1 LGKKRR
7 KKEWGLLMEKGDE
20 ATGGG
25 GWGQHAW
32 RRDGKGRGGR
42 EGRREI
48 KKKMFPMNTTTLSS
62 KGTR

>member
-1 LGKKRR
+1 MKPQEVVDGDSMLG
-7 KKEWGLLMEKGDE
+7 EE
-20 ATGGG
+20 
-25 GWGQHAW
+25 
-32 RRDGKGRGGR
+32 KGRGYG

>member
-1 LGKKRR
+1 
-7 KKEWGLLMEKGDE
+7 MEKGDE

-32 RRDGKGRGGR
+32 RREGKGIWGR